1 MKINR
6 FILATLL
13 VVFGAV
19 FLGGTSA
26 NAYTYPNVGNTIQ
39 LNGGGPGGQY
49 NGGGEYYWDI
59 LNKGTSP
66 MDFISFC
73 IEDNEWISYGGQYK
87 VGGITNAAING
98 GVGGQ
103 AVINGVKQNYDPLD
117 PRTAY
122 LYTEFTNKTLT
133 GFDYNGIN
141 GKDYANESIS
151 AKALQL
157 AIWYIEDELP
167 LGSDLWKQFNLNQQ
181 AKDFVTLAGNAGWS
195 DLGNVRVLNLVNF
208 DGSVAQDQ
216 LTMAPVPEPA
226 TMLLFG
232 AGLAGLAGLRRR
244 KK

>member
-6 FILATLL
+6 LILSTLI
-13 VVFGAV
+13 VVSGAF

-26 NAYTYPNVGNTIQ
+26 NAYTYPNVGDTIQ

-73 IEDNEWISYGGQYK
+73 IEDNEWIWYGGQFK
-87 VGGITNAAING
+87 VVGITNAAING

-103 AVINGVKQNYDPLD
+103 TAQNYDPLD

-122 LYTEFTNKTLT
+122 LYTKFTNKTLS
-133 GFDYNGIN
+133 GFDYTGLNN
-141 GKDYANESIS
+141 KTYDEESTS
-151 AKALQL
+151 AAALQL

-167 LGSDLWKQFNLNQQ
+167 QESNLLKQFNSNDK
-181 AKDFVTLAGNAGWS
+181 AKEFVALANSSGWTS
-195 DLGNVRVLNLVNF
+195 LGNVRVLNLINLSN
-208 DGSVAQDQ
+208 GLAQDQ

-232 AGLAGLAGLRRR
+232 AGLAGLAGLRLR